1 MNFSSNRLSSESS
14 VNGSV
19 DSFDEASSD
28 DDLKELEKMIQFKKL
43 PSDPYDLCIFAAAKH
58 ILKNSIATF
67 PMLSLLSKVKLDAA
81 NCLVEKYLLIFTDDL
96 FKDEGDVDPEGFM
109 KYVPDDFTYEFCG
122 RLARYNL
129 TLESYLKS
137 IVIPDIWKNRLS
149 TKGIR
154 SLCTMAFYRSILN
167 PPVNELSADHENQV
181 IDHHQDI
188 EPKIIPSV
196 KYNPI
201 SNQPS
206 LKCKYLRF
214 SDTLFS

>member
-1 MNFSSNRLSSESS
+1 MNFSSNRLNSELS

-28 DDLKELEKMIQFKKL
+28 DDLKELEKKIQFKKA
-43 PSDPYDLCIFAAAKH
+43 PPDPYDLCIFAAAKD
-58 ILKNSIATF
+58 ILKTSIATI
-67 PMLSLLSKVKLDAA
+67 PMLSLLSKVKLDAG
-81 NCLVEKYLLIFTDDL
+81 NCLVEECLLIFTDDL
-96 FKDEGDVDPEGFM
+96 FKDEDDVDPGGFM
-109 KYVPDDFTYEFCG
+109 KYVSDDFTYEFCG

-149 TKGIR
+149 TNGIR
-154 SLCTMAFYRSILN
+154 SLCTMAFYRSILDS
-167 PPVNELSADHENQV
+167 PVNELSADHKNQV

-196 KYNPI
+196 KYNPV

-206 LKCKYLRF
+206 LNCKYLRF
-214 SDTLFS
+214 SDTLFR